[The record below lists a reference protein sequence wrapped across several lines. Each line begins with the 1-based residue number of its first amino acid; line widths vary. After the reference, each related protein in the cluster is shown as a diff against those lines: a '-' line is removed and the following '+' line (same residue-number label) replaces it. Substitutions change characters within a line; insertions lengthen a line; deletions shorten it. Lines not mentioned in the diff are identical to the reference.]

1 MSESDPI
8 RFRPRESSGGFRPTR
23 SSQHARG
30 STGGQSSASTRNPPV
45 VAFDRTEL
53 DAILAVYARKVAAGE
68 WRDYALQMGRE
79 KAVFAIFQRT
89 SEYPMFR
96 VEKCPRLARRQGAY
110 AVVLRSGAILKR
122 GHDLARVLK
131 ACESVKLYG

>member
-1 MSESDPI
+1 M
-8 RFRPRESSGGFRPTR
+8 T
-23 SSQHARG
+23 
-30 STGGQSSASTRNPPV
+30 
-45 VAFDRTEL
+45 FDRAEL

-68 WRDYALQMGRE
+68 WRDYALQMGRD

-96 VEKCPRLARRQGAY
+96 VEKCPRFVRRQGAY
-110 AVVLRSGAILKR
+110 SVVLRSGAVLKR

-131 ACESVKLYG
+131 ACETVKLYGH

>member
-8 RFRPRESSGGFRPTR
+8 RFRPRETGPYSRTSTQHHPNSSRLT
-23 SSQHARG
+23 
-30 STGGQSSASTRNPPV
+30 PV
-45 VAFDRTEL
+45 VAFNRAEL

-68 WRDYALQMGRE
+68 WRDYALEMGRD

-89 SEYPMFR
+89 SEYPLFR

-110 AVVLRSGAILKR
+110 SVVLRSGAILKR
-122 GHDLARVLK
+122 GHELARVLL
-131 ACESVKLYG
+131 ACESVKLGH